1 MTDNCSYGSLVG
13 KCLKMKI
20 FLLIKIVFYFLHKEN
35 PAFLRQKPR
44 KLPSVEANSEGCA
57 DMYIP

>member
-1 MTDNCSYGSLVG
+1 MIDNCNYGSLLG

-35 PAFLRQKPR
+35 PDFLRQ
-44 KLPSVEANSEGCA
+44 LLSVEANSEGCA
-57 DMYIP
+57 DM